1 MNSNM
6 TLSREDIV
14 RLSERVEGAQTRAYA
29 IPKLTNEYP
38 DMTIAD
44 SYSVQNELRRRF
56 IEQGI
61 NLSAGRPG

>member
-1 MNSNM
+1 MNSKL

-38 DMTIAD
+38 SMTIAD
-44 SYSVQNELRRRF
+44 SYAVQTELRRRF
-56 IEQGI
+56 IEQGHKLI
-61 NLSAGRPG
+61 G